1 METVKE
7 TLSKDQLEAMED
19 FSIKESEKIVAR
31 LKELKEQFET
41 FDAGDTKAQ
50 LDTVVESKRL
60 GGKLEGIRIMIKE
73 LERLAEK
80 SYCIMRWKEE
90 CMMITLTILVAILLG
105 VIVVG
110 IALFLAGGISLLFTF
125 GDVIV
130 AGLIIYA
137 IFKHIYKN
145 HHKN

>member
-60 GGKLEGIRIMIKE
+60 GGKLEGIHIMIKE
-73 LERLAEK
+73 LERLTE
-80 SYCIMRWKEE
+80 
-90 CMMITLTILVAILLG
+90 
-105 VIVVG
+105 
-110 IALFLAGGISLLFTF
+110 IS
-125 GDVIV
+125 
-130 AGLIIYA
+130 
-137 IFKHIYKN
+137 
-145 HHKN
+145 

>member
-1 METVKE
+1 MAIVKE
-7 TLSKDQLEAMED
+7 ILSKDQLEAMED

-73 LERLAEK
+73 LER
-80 SYCIMRWKEE
+80 
-90 CMMITLTILVAILLG
+90 
-105 VIVVG
+105 
-110 IALFLAGGISLLFTF
+110 IAKIS
-125 GDVIV
+125 
-130 AGLIIYA
+130 
-137 IFKHIYKN
+137 
-145 HHKN
+145 